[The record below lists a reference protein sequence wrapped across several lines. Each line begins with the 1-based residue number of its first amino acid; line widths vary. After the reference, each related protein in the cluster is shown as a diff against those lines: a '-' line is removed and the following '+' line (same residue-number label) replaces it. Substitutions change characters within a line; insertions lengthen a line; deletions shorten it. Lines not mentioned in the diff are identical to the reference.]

1 MTGLDYN
8 TQRPLLRYSEYGR
21 NVQEMVAY
29 LKRPGHSK
37 EKRTELAKVIVSVMA
52 SLNPGIK
59 ETGDYKHKLWDH
71 LYAIADFDLDIDAPY
86 PAPQR
91 EVMFQK
97 PDSLPYPKNHIRF
110 RFYGRNVQN
119 MIMHCLEIDSDNQK
133 KAMINLIASFMRN
146 SCRSWNNENLTEEA
160 ICEHISILSAGKL
173 AVLPEDITI
182 LYQTRDNNR
191 NQNANFQNN
200 RNKNF
205 KDNRN
210 RRNGGKPKNNFR
222 NK

>member
-1 MTGLDYN
+1 
-8 TQRPLLRYSEYGR
+8 
-21 NVQEMVAY
+21 
-29 LKRPGHSK
+29 
-37 EKRTELAKVIVSVMA
+37 
-52 SLNPGIK
+52 
-59 ETGDYKHKLWDH
+59 
-71 LYAIADFDLDIDAPY
+71 
-86 PAPQR
+86 
-91 EVMFQK
+91 
-97 PDSLPYPKNHIRF
+97 
-110 RFYGRNVQN
+110 
-119 MIMHCLEIDSDNQK
+119 LEIDGDNQK

-182 LYQTRDNNR
+182 LYQTRDSNR